1 MAHTYLRIPG
11 IVVLDVDFNAQDPTA
26 NAKASQ
32 GSIILHE
39 FRGMLSFYDNDNP
52 YVRYNIFQRRR
63 RRLQGERIDTS
74 IRQVIRQKFV
84 EMKESQKSSGAV
96 TKGKSV
102 LLLSLQ
108 DLDHLTP
115 EIETQTADQVKT
127 FLLAGHDTTA
137 ILLQWALYMLSIH
150 PPILAKLKDE
160 LDSVLG
166 PEDGPSGAD
175 PAAVLLERGDAVLSK
190 LTYLSAVVKEILR
203 LYPPAGSAR
212 MAAPGSG
219 CIVRLDDGSDICVD
233 GMVLYLCHYGIHRD
247 TKIFGDDADAFRP
260 ERWLGDVDTSMN
272 TNDDGADAAAHSAS
286 PAEKSAETKIPA
298 SSWRPFERGPRNC
311 IGQELANLEA
321 RVILACTVRRYVFEK
336 VGAGQRFVDGEL
348 VGEELINV
356 SGFPLFMGF
365 TNGICLIWIMSEMLT

>member
-1 MAHTYLRIPG
+1 
-11 IVVLDVDFNAQDPTA
+11 VVLDVDFNAQDP
-26 NAKASQ
+26 NDIAKSSL

-39 FRGMLSFYDNDNP
+39 FRGMLSFYDDDNP
-52 YVRYNIFQRRR
+52 YARYNLFQRRR

-74 IRQVIRQKFV
+74 IRQVVRQKFV
-84 EMKESQKSSGAV
+84 EMKESQKTSGTV

-160 LDSVLG
+160 LDAVLG
-166 PEDGPSGAD
+166 PEHGPSAAD

-219 CIVRLDDGSDICVD
+219 CVVRLDDGSDLCVD

-247 TKIFGDDADAFRP
+247 NKIFGADADAFRP

-272 TNDDGADAAAHSAS
+272 TNDDDAAA
-286 PAEKSAETKIPA
+286 AEKSGEKKIPA

-321 RVILACTVRRYVFEK
+321 RVILACTVRRYAFEK
-336 VGAGQRFVDGEL
+336 VGAGQRFVDGKL

-356 SGFPLFMGF
+356 SGFPPPFCCMKGF
-365 TNGICLIWIMSEMLT
+365 CLLWIVSERLTRHDRRGRLPRNRLMVCR